1 MQTFTLNESF
11 KALVREALPDKSQS
25 EVFLKVFDEV
35 INDRATTQRIGLD
48 ELKSRAIDEIK
59 DQFVTKDFLR
69 AEIADV
75 RSEIAE
81 VRTEIAATK
90 EELRTEIEKSKV
102 ETIKWVIGIQFSVGA
117 LIVAILKFF

>member
-81 VRTEIAATK
+81 VRTEIADV
-90 EELRTEIEKSKV
+90 RSEIEKSKV

>member
-75 RSEIAE
+75 R
-81 VRTEIAATK
+81 TEIAATK